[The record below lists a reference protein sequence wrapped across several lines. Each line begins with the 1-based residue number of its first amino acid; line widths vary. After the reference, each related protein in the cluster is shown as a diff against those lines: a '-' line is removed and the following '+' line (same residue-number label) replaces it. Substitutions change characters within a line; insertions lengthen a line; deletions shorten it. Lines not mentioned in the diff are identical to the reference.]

1 MRKKAFFSP
10 FLAVGALVG
19 AVFVV
24 LQILP
29 IPWEKRESL
38 PEITDASFPRVPP
51 QDAGE
56 IYRMLGLLDKVFEEN
71 RISYWIDGITLLGA
85 VRHKGLIPWENGSEV
100 QVYQEDLER
109 IFSLQKKFEE
119 RNMELKDEPYGFR
132 LISLHN
138 PSLAVDLFAAVKE
151 PSMGKISSKKAN
163 FAPWVEKELLPLSRL
178 PFGPL
183 SLQAPKNHARHI
195 TELYG
200 KDIMHKAWHPRSA
213 LHRSSLPKAQAE
225 VVDFTPAPY
234 ESYEMQ
240 EVLR

>member
-1 MRKKAFFSP
+1 MRKKTFFSP
-10 FLAVGALVG
+10 FLAIGALVG

-38 PEITDASFPRVPP
+38 PELTDASFPRVPP

-56 IYRMLGLLDKVFEEN
+56 IYRMLGFLDKLFEEN
-71 RISYWIDGITLLGA
+71 QINYWIDGVTLLGA
-85 VRHKGLIPWENGSEV
+85 VRHKGLIPWESESEV
-100 QVYQEDLER
+100 QVSEEDLEK
-109 IFSLQKKFEE
+109 ILSLQKKFEE
-119 RNMELKDEPYGFR
+119 RNMELKLEPYGFR
-132 LISLHN
+132 LVSLHN
-138 PSLAVDLFAAVKE
+138 PSLAVDLLATVKE
-151 PSMGKISSKKAN
+151 VSIGKISCKKAN
-163 FAPWVEKELLPLSRL
+163 FSPWMEKDLFPLSRL
-178 PFGPL
+178 AFGPL
-183 SLQAPKNHARHI
+183 SLQAPKNHTRHL

-213 LHRSSLPKAQAE
+213 LHRSSLPKPQAE